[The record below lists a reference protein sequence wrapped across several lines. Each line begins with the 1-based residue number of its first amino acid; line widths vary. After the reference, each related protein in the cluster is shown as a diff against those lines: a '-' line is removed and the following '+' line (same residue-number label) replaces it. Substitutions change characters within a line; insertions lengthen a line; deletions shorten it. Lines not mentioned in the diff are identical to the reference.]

1 MLCPR
6 CQVPVKEGQCPSCGI
21 VWDSEYGSETPTV
34 VESSVGGPITF
45 EVLDPKPRPT
55 ASTATA
61 DWRKELRR
69 RLDQRSGKGGE
80 SPDEEQEAVTTDSS
94 ETAASGASVEEESP
108 RQGDAASKLFDY
120 QLKRPAKA
128 RPLVNPVRPKEETT
142 RRQKK
147 PALREHSLSGE
158 GSADKDRSS
167 SLPSDSVSGPL
178 QRKLKL
184 EVGGSFQGTEEASK
198 RAPEVSRD
206 SGPVPADRP
215 APSREILLSRFLA
228 GIIDV
233 TVPLALGMSFA
244 LVAAWRIDFD
254 FFAYSS
260 LRMALLF
267 SLGFYFF
274 NSIFFLLLSGQTPGM
289 YAAQLSLADPEGRDD
304 VLVSSILLRVVLF
317 LPSCLSI
324 VGLVWS
330 IFDPERRCLHDILS
344 GSVVISSGA
353 TEVARNAVRRL

>member
-1 MLCPR
+1 M
-6 CQVPVKEGQCPSCGI
+6 
-21 VWDSEYGSETPTV
+21 
-34 VESSVGGPITF
+34 
-45 EVLDPKPRPT
+45 
-55 ASTATA
+55 
-61 DWRKELRR
+61 
-69 RLDQRSGKGGE
+69 DQRSGKGGE
-80 SPDEEQEAVTTDSS
+80 SPDEEQETVTTGSS
-94 ETAASGASVEEESP
+94 GARESGASVEEESP
-108 RQGDAASKLFDY
+108 RQGGDAASKLFDY

-128 RPLVNPVRPKEETT
+128 RPLVNPVRPREEKVRAKEEIAG
-142 RRQKK
+142 RRKK

-158 GSADKDRSS
+158 ESAAKDRSS
-167 SLPSDSVSGPL
+167 FLPSDSASGPL

-198 RAPEVSRD
+198 RAPEVSLD
-206 SGPVPADRP
+206 TGPVAADWP

-289 YAAQLSLADPEGRDD
+289 YAAQLSLADPEGRND
-304 VLVSSILLRVVLF
+304 VPVSSILLRVVLF

-324 VGLVWS
+324 IGLVWS

-344 GSVVISSGA
+344 GSVVMSSGA
-353 TEVARNAVRRL
+353 TKMVTRKAVRRL